1 MSLRLSNDGPE
12 FPSELLDLLLAGE
25 VVFLCGTGISAPQMP
40 DFRRLVERTYQTL
53 GVEKTASEQSA
64 FETGRF
70 EEVLGSL
77 SRRLAD
83 PESVTRTVSKLLA
96 VPEEPH
102 LDQHRTLLRL
112 SRDLDN
118 RISVVTTNF
127 DTLLEWAAIEASPNK
142 TLGDI
147 SFAGQALPAP
157 GSPSFWGIVHIHGR
171 LADATLGLEHS
182 QLVLTSADYGD
193 AYMRSGW
200 ASRFLFDLARCKA
213 IVLVGYSANDAP
225 VRYFLNVLEA
235 DRARFPDLKP
245 VFAFD
250 GYVHEPQEAT
260 LSWGTLAVTPLPYCK
275 VNPDTRKEDHLPLWR
290 DLAELAEIAER
301 PKRSRRRRASAIL
314 ERPAAELNA
323 DSQSELAWLFKGRS
337 DLWSVALN
345 VIVDRDWFK
354 VFRDAGL
361 LPDRDAARVISSWIA
376 KDLQDR
382 ERFGCALE
390 WQKRLGQPFTEKIE
404 RRLLH
409 AEGLDKTW
417 TRVWR
422 LFCLVEPVHR
432 NDLTYYA
439 TQKRLGSGVVLDS
452 DVRKAV
458 SLLAPRLVLSSED
471 RNPNEESNSQPILQL
486 REILRPRMAITDR
499 HSAQELV
506 DSLCAIPGRAGRI
519 LELASAEL
527 SAVLKLET
535 ELGLIGEEHDSND
548 FSVPS
553 IEGHAQNKHYGGVNF
568 LVRVLVEALPKA
580 GAMDHDGTRRVV
592 LGWKRL
598 PGRIGL
604 RLCLHSMRN
613 VELFDSDEAVST
625 LLSVPDLDFWSI
637 RRELALLLKD
647 RAGSARS
654 EVLSRVEQRIL
665 ETGDAFYGRYPARP
679 GEADW
684 RVHARDTAVWL
695 RLNMLRDVGVLS
707 DIGAAELSA
716 ISDRRDYLD
725 RDVEERDFF
734 AVYSSGAHWIVGD
747 SKPIAEAPEDSRLRV
762 AHELAD
768 SPNLDLQQGW
778 SAFCQ
783 SDPQGAFD
791 SLLKADLTKDNG
803 ALWNEFLGGLTF
815 GTEASKV
822 VREDLSVQ
830 ALKHLERANA
840 DILQTMVSSL
850 CYLIFFAPRERV
862 ANVDDWLVKLWET
875 ISRQPEPSL
884 DLATDLYGSAI
895 NSAAGKLSQT
905 LLLEISGRT
914 NAGKAP
920 TSEQLR
926 LIKTI
931 SASDGAAGQ
940 LGRAVFANDIA
951 FLLTVNRQ
959 YVEETFGPYL
969 EAETEEGAAIRAV
982 MLKFGSITPEVSQV
996 FRQAIKR
1003 GVVESDSTDDHSGLV
1018 ASNILRPAL
1027 ADLRGDNALQWGLT
1041 ASDLAEVLRRA
1052 PEAIRCGVLDVL
1064 ARWLQDD
1071 QTGAE
1076 EAWRVVGIPFF
1087 EKIWP
1092 KEREFRSASLT
1103 PYLITLAIG
1112 SGTEFRMALERL
1124 RPYIS
1129 PYDRGHGSLHAVVGS
1144 DVPERFPRET
1154 LELVWLVC
1162 GPKSHGSFYEVAEVV
1177 DRLIKADPGIEVD
1190 RRLQWLEHGAERLN

>member
-1 MSLRLSNDGPE
+1 
-12 FPSELLDLLLAGE
+12 
-25 VVFLCGTGISAPQMP
+25 MP
-40 DFRRLVERTYQTL
+40 DFQRLVERTYQTL

-64 FETGRF
+64 FEDDRF

-77 SRRLAD
+77 SRRLAE

-102 LDQHRTLLRL
+102 LDQHRTILRL

-127 DTLLEWAAIEASPNK
+127 DTLLERAASEASPNK
-142 TLGDI
+142 TPGDI
-147 SFAGQALPAP
+147 SFAGQALPVP

-171 LADATLGLEHS
+171 LADADLKLEHS

-275 VNPDTRKEDHLPLWR
+275 KVNPDTGKEDHGSLWR
-290 DLAELAEIAER
+290 DLANLAEIAER

-337 DLWSVALN
+337 ALWSVALN
-345 VIVDRDWFK
+345 VIVDPDWFK
-354 VFRDAGL
+354 VFRAAGL
-361 LPDRDAARVISSWIA
+361 LSDRDAVWVISSWIA
-376 KDLQDR
+376 TDPQDR

-390 WQKRLGQPFTEKIE
+390 WQKRLGQPFTEEIE

-432 NDLTYYA
+432 NDPRYYA

-452 DVRKAV
+452 DLRKAV

-471 RNPNEESNSQPILQL
+471 REPNEESTSQPILRL
-486 REILRPRMAITDR
+486 RDILRARMAITDR

-535 ELGLIGEEHDSND
+535 DLGLIGEEHDAND

-553 IEGHAQNKHYGGVNF
+553 IEGHAQNKHHGGVNF
-568 LVRVLVEALPKA
+568 LVQVLVEALPKA
-580 GAMDHDGTRRVV
+580 GALDRDGTRQVAF
-592 LGWKRL
+592 GWMSL

-625 LLSVPDLDFWSI
+625 LLSVSDLDFWSI

-647 RAGSARS
+647 RAGGACSA
-654 EVLSRVEQRIL
+654 VLNRVEQRIR
-665 ETGDAFYGRYPARP
+665 ETGEAYYGRHPAEP

-684 RVHARDTAVWL
+684 RAHARDTAVWL
-695 RLNMLRDVGVLS
+695 RLKMLRDAGVLS

-716 ISDRRDYLD
+716 ITDRRGYLD

-734 AVYSSGAHWIVGD
+734 AAYSSGAHRIVGD

-762 AHELAD
+762 AHELAG
-768 SPNLDLQQGW
+768 SPNPDLQQGW

-791 SLLKADLTKDNG
+791 SLSRADLTQENG
-803 ALWNEFLGGLTF
+803 ALWNEFLGCLTF
-815 GTEASKV
+815 GNEASKA

-830 ALKHLERANA
+830 ALKHLERADAN
-840 DILQTMVSSL
+840 ILQTMVSPL

-862 ANVDDWLVKLWET
+862 PSVDDWLVKLWET
-875 ISRQPEPSL
+875 ISKQPEPSL
-884 DLATDLYGSAI
+884 DLASDLHARAI
-895 NSAAGKLSQT
+895 NSAGGKLSQT
-905 LLLEISGRT
+905 LLLEISRRT

-931 SASDGAAGQ
+931 SASEGAAGQ

-959 YVEETFGPYL
+959 YVEETFGPCI
-969 EAETEEGAAIRAV
+969 EAETDEGAALRAV
-982 MLKFGSITPEVSQV
+982 MLRFGSITPEVSQA
-996 FRQAIKR
+996 FKQAIKR
-1003 GVVESDSTDDHSGLV
+1003 GVVESNPTAGHSGRV
-1018 ASNILRPAL
+1018 ASSILRPAL

-1052 PEAIRCGVLDVL
+1052 PEAVRCGVLDVL
-1064 ARWLQDD
+1064 AGWLQDD
-1071 QTGAE
+1071 QAGAE
-1076 EAWRVVGIPFF
+1076 EAWRVVGIAFF

-1092 KEREFRSASLT
+1092 KECEFRSASLT
-1103 PYLITLAIG
+1103 PYLIALAIG
-1112 SGTEFRMALERL
+1112 SGTEFPMALELL

-1129 PYDRGHGSLHAVVGS
+1129 PYDRGYGSLHAVVRS
-1144 DVPERFPRET
+1144 EVPERFPHET

-1162 GPKSHGSFYEVAEVV
+1162 GPKSRGKFYGVADVI
-1177 DRLIKADPGIEVD
+1177 DSLIKADPEIELD
-1190 RRLQWLEHGAERLN
+1190 RRLQWLEHGAERLNGASTYGQDTRPGHSATRM